1 MAHCGIVGG
10 LLYALMYTCI
20 QCSVAC
26 PKWLLKDQNMGVN
39 VYTLSNNLE
48 ITITCIVK

>member
-1 MAHCGIVGG
+1 MGG
-10 LLYALMYTCI
+10 LLYALIYTCI
-20 QCSVAC
+20 QCNVAS

-48 ITITCIVK
+48 ITITSIGK